1 MKKKIKLSDS
11 EKKLLLIF
19 LSLLFVAAA
28 YFLVFQRNMA
38 KAQEIE
44 AANIEAAAK
53 VLQLEAMVARQAQV
67 EEQTAE
73 CLQTVDDIIAKY
85 PSDVTTEKAIAFI
98 QDLENATGMKV
109 TDINFLMNN
118 LVGVVTAVQTPA
130 PAPAADT
137 DTAADGSDLNAADA
151 AASDTAAA
159 DASASAAE
167 VDTALQGNVPAGYY
181 ATVSM
186 SYQTSYQGLKDIVK
200 YITSQKDRMTIPAIT
215 VSYDETTG
223 GLSGVL
229 TVNMY
234 YLTNT
239 GREYEPPTVRGIN
252 RGVTDIFRS
261 SGIGVPSQGADVSGE
276 NGGEENEEG
285 EGENE
290 EGEGDAAGNPLE

>member
-11 EKKLLLIF
+11 EIKLLLIF
-19 LSLLFVAAA
+19 FSLLFVAAA
-28 YFLVFQRNMA
+28 YFLVFQRYSA
-38 KAQEIE
+38 KAREIQ
-44 AANIEAAAK
+44 AANVEAAAK

-73 CLQTVDDIIAKY
+73 CLQTVEDIKAKY
-85 PSDVTTEKAIAFI
+85 PSDVTTEKAIAFV
-98 QDLENATGMKV
+98 QDMENATDTKV

-118 LVGVVTAVQTPA
+118 LIGVVSAAQT

-137 DTAADGSDLNAADA
+137 GTAADGSDVSAADA
-151 AASDTAAA
+151 AISGADTAA
-159 DASASAAE
+159 D
-167 VDTALQGNVPAGYY
+167 VNTAVSGAVPAGYY

-186 SYQTSYQGLKDIVK
+186 NYQASYQGLKDIIDYV
-200 YITSQKDRMTIPAIT
+200 TSQKDRMTVPAIT

-223 GLSGVL
+223 GLTGVL

-239 GREYEPPTVRGIN
+239 GREYEPPKVQGIN
-252 RGVTDIFRS
+252 RGVTDVFGT
-261 SGIGVPSQGADVSGE
+261 SGLGGFGESADASGE

-285 EGENE
+285 EENS
-290 EGEGDAAGNPLE
+290 LE

>member
-38 KAQEIE
+38 KAQELE

-73 CLQTVDDIIAKY
+73 CLQMVDDIIAKY

-118 LVGVVTAVQTPA
+118 LVGVVSAAPTPA

-151 AASDTAAA
+151 AASDTGAAA
-159 DASASAAE
+159 D
-167 VDTALQGNVPAGYY
+167 VNTAIQGNVPAGYY

-186 SYQTSYQGLKDIVK
+186 SYQTSYQGLKDIVN

-252 RGVTDIFRS
+252 RGVTDVFRS
-261 SGIGVPSQGADVSGE
+261 SGVGVPGQGADVSGE

-290 EGEGDAAGNPLE
+290 EGEGDEAGNPLE

>member
-1 MKKKIKLSDS
+1 MKKKTKLSDS
-11 EKKLLLIF
+11 EIKLLLIF
-19 LSLLFVAAA
+19 FSLLFVAAA
-28 YFLVFQRNMA
+28 YFLVFQNYSA
-38 KAQEIE
+38 KAREIQ
-44 AANIEAAAK
+44 AANVEAAAK

-73 CLQTVDDIIAKY
+73 CLQTVEDIIAKY

-98 QDLENATGMKV
+98 QDMENATDMKV

-118 LVGVVTAVQTPA
+118 LVGVISAAQT

-137 DTAADGSDLNAADA
+137 GAAADGSDVSAADA
-151 AASDTAAA
+151 AISGTDTAAA
-159 DASASAAE
+159 PATD
-167 VDTALQGNVPAGYY
+167 VNTAVSGNVPAGYY

-186 SYQTSYQGLKDIVK
+186 SYQASYQGLKDIINYV
-200 YITSQKDRMTIPAIT
+200 TSQKDRMTVPAIT

-223 GLSGVL
+223 GLTGVL

-239 GREYEPPTVRGIN
+239 GREYEPPKVQGIN
-252 RGVTDIFRS
+252 RGVTDVFRT
-261 SGIGVPSQGADVSGE
+261 SGLGGFGESADASGE

-285 EGENE
+285 EGEE
-290 EGEGDAAGNPLE
+290 EGGPLE